1 MRQSIL
7 SSLTFTVLKMNTIN
21 ENEITNMSIPIR
33 SGLRKIE
40 RTVNKLKENVIEST
54 TKEQVYK
61 TRRQTNYINK

>member
-61 TRRQTNYINK
+61 IRRQASYINK

>member
-33 SGLRKIE
+33 SRLRKIE

-61 TRRQTNYINK
+61 IRRQTSYINK

>member
-61 TRRQTNYINK
+61 IRRQAIYINK

>member
-61 TRRQTNYINK
+61 IRRQTSYINK

>member
-40 RTVNKLKENVIEST
+40 RTVNKLKVNVIEST